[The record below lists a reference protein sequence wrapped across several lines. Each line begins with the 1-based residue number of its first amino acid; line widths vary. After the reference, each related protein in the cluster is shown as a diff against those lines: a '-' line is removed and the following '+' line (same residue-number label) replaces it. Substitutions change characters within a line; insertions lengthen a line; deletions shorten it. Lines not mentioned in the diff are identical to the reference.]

1 MNNKKFKFDVVIGNP
16 PFQDESRGNST
27 SKPPIYNDFI
37 DASQKVGKIVEL
49 IHPARFLFN
58 AGDTPKNWNKKMLSN
73 KHLKVFYYEANA
85 SKVFPGVPLTGGVA
99 VTYFNSNLIIG
110 PIGKFVPFDELRNI
124 IKKVKISD
132 FISIKSIITVQSK
145 FDLKKLYFD
154 YPQYKQV
161 IGSDGKDRRVRA
173 NAFTKINVFSDKKT
187 HNSYRILGLLKD
199 KRTYK
204 YVNKKYILKTSW
216 IDKYKVFV
224 PESNGASGMLSK
236 NSSARIIS
244 KPVIGLPNDGVTQ
257 TFIVIGSLETYE
269 EAKALYKYILTKF
282 VRALLGSLKVTQ
294 RNNANTWENVPLQ
307 NFTPHSDINWTKSIS
322 EIDQQLYKK
331 YDLNEEEINFIEAKV
346 KEMD

>member
-1 MNNKKFKFDVVIGNP
+1 M
-16 PFQDESRGNST
+16 
-27 SKPPIYNDFI
+27 
-37 DASQKVGKIVEL
+37 
-49 IHPARFLFN
+49 
-58 AGDTPKNWNKKMLSN
+58 
-73 KHLKVFYYEANA
+73 
-85 SKVFPGVPLTGGVA
+85 
-99 VTYFNSNLIIG
+99 
-110 PIGKFVPFDELRNI
+110 
-124 IKKVKISD
+124 
-132 FISIKSIITVQSK
+132 
-145 FDLKKLYFD
+145 
-154 YPQYKQV
+154 
-161 IGSDGKDRRVRA
+161 
-173 NAFTKINVFSDKKT
+173 
-187 HNSYRILGLLKD
+187 LKD